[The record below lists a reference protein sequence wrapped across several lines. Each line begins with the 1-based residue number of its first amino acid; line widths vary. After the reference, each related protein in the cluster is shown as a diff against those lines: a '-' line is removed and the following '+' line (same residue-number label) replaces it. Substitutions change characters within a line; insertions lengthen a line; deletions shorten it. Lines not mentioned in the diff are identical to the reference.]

1 MNFADFAFALFL
13 AVTAIAA
20 WILVSRISSLKTS
33 STVSIFALV
42 LLAGL
47 LFHDPNSNFYVPSD
61 GIFYSEWGLRIAKSW
76 ETGVLGLEGVWPG
89 RGVIAVI
96 IAALETLLG
105 AHTFSMIT
113 IGAINAST
121 AFLVLRIAASLLS
134 SHRIGNLV
142 PAVLFVSG
150 GAIPFF
156 GAGVLRESFFWLG
169 ISLIACSIVLVSLQ
183 RYFAFGASFVVGV
196 ILILFFRPDF
206 GMLVTTIAL
215 TIAILLSAR
224 HAYLLQ
230 QWTRFV
236 LFGALSVVVL
246 LSTPLMLDLVR
257 PGVDP
262 EGLEIISSGLSNSAV
277 ATAFP
282 TQGTGDEGTGDE
294 GSVCLENVLSKS
306 LCQISENLPY
316 VVLGP
321 FPWEI
326 QLEGLWVVL
335 TVSSWHFLFIASIAT
350 AVFFFG
356 KKELRPVIIAL
367 SLLATASLLIISVI
381 LSNYGI
387 VWRFK
392 PIAAIFLF
400 PVVFVGWSQIEDKM
414 RTAVRAHSAKVRER
428 GRIRVPQ
435 SFR

>member
-1 MNFADFAFALFL
+1 MNFADVAFALFL
-13 AVTAIAA
+13 AVTAMAA
-20 WILVSRISSLKTS
+20 WVLVSRIFSLKTS

-96 IAALETLLG
+96 VAALETLLG

-113 IGAINAST
+113 IGAINTST

-134 SHRIGNLV
+134 SYRIGNLV

-246 LSTPLMLDLVR
+246 LSTPSMLDLVR

-282 TQGTGDEGTGDE
+282 TQEPRDEGT
-294 GSVCLENVLSKS
+294 VCLENVLTKS

-326 QLEGLWVVL
+326 QLTGLWVVL

-356 KKELRPVIIAL
+356 KKELRPVILAL

-400 PVVFVGWSQIEDKM
+400 PVVFIGWSQIEDKM
-414 RTAVRAHSAKVRER
+414 LTALRAHSAKVRER
-428 GRIRVPQ
+428 GRKRVPQ
-435 SFR
+435 TFR

>member
-1 MNFADFAFALFL
+1 MNFADFAFSLFL
-13 AVTAIAA
+13 AVAAIAA
-20 WILVSRISSLKTS
+20 WILVSKIFSLKTS
-33 STVSIFALV
+33 STISIFALV

-47 LFHDPNSNFYVPSD
+47 LFHNPNSNFYVPSD

-113 IGAINAST
+113 IGAINTSS

-134 SHRIGNLV
+134 SHRIGNLF
-142 PAVLFVSG
+142 PAMLFVSG

-169 ISLIACSIVLVSLQ
+169 ISLIACSVVLMSLQ
-183 RYFAFGASFVVGV
+183 RYVAFGASFGAGV
-196 ILILFFRPDF
+196 ILILLFRPDF
-206 GMLVTTIAL
+206 GMLITTIAL
-215 TIAILLSAR
+215 TLAILFPAKQ
-224 HAYLLQ
+224 AYVLR
-230 QWTRFV
+230 QWLCVV
-236 LFGALSVVVL
+236 LFGALSAVAL
-246 LSTPLMLDLVR
+246 LSTPSMLDLVR

-262 EGLEIISSGLSNSAV
+262 DGLEIISSGLSNSDV
-277 ATAFP
+277 ATAFR
-282 TQGTGDEGTGDE
+282 TQEPRDEGT
-294 GSVCLENVLSKS
+294 VCMENVLTKS

-326 QLEGLWVVL
+326 QLTGLWVVL
-335 TVSSWHFLFIASIAT
+335 MVSSWHFLFIASIAT

-356 KKELRPVIIAL
+356 KKELRPVILAL

-387 VWRFK
+387 VWRLK

-400 PVVFVGWSQIEDKM
+400 PVVFAGWSQIEDKM
-414 RTAVRAHSAKVRER
+414 LTALRAHSAKVRER
-428 GRIRVPQ
+428 GRTRVPQ
-435 SFR
+435 TFR